1 MKPKT
6 GKIEKEAFNELV
18 YEVVRLVPYGRV
30 TNYGAVA
37 KAIGFPNLSRMVGAA
52 MGGCGMSGDAVPAHR
67 VVNSS
72 GRLTGKAAF
81 GGPEKMQRLLEA
93 EGVVVKND
101 KVCDFRTLFW
111 DPINEIGN

>member
-1 MKPKT
+1 MLKS

-52 MGGCGMSGDAVPAHR
+52 MGACAMSSEAVPAHR

-81 GGPEKMQRLLEA
+81 GKPGKMQRLLEA

-101 KVCDFRTLFW
+101 KVRDFRALFW
-111 DPINEIGN
+111 NPINEIGD